1 VLLYAKYYTRA
12 GHLTVKERYMKVA
25 TKKSASQ
32 DTVSDSWAKGR
43 VMEEGKRQAQGE
55 RHQIQELLD
64 SPLLLSSIIAKMV
77 AVA

>member
-1 VLLYAKYYTRA
+1 
-12 GHLTVKERYMKVA
+12 
-25 TKKSASQ
+25 
-32 DTVSDSWAKGR
+32 
-43 VMEEGKRQAQGE
+43 MEEGKRQAQGE